1 MYFNLEYFQF
11 MMGLLGHKPI
21 VNGRRSLWVC
31 IYVCALC
38 VYLVNYT
45 HTYIV
50 FSEIK
55 LENWMGTVF

>member
-1 MYFNLEYFQF
+1 
-11 MMGLLGHKPI
+11 MGVYLC
-21 VNGRRSLWVC
+21 VC
-31 IYVCALC
+31 VVC